1 VVGSD
6 TKVAPAVRK
15 VLPGWKIA
23 RAVNNSSALEML
35 KARPYD
41 LVLTGE
47 ETSGKQD
54 VDLLRRIRTVRPHV
68 RLIIITRTSTPGDV
82 IAAMRERAFSYFSE
96 PYSMATFEQMLHLAT
111 TGPVWDEGI
120 EILSATPELMQLVA
134 RCDRKTADRL
144 VQFIHEVADLPI
156 KEKEAVA
163 LAFREML
170 MNAIEHG
177 ARFDATQHVSIS
189 YVRAKHMVLCRVK
202 DPGEGFSLQ
211 QVRHAAIMNPPSD
224 PIRHTAIREKQGLR
238 PGGFGILLTKH
249 IIDELIYGETGN
261 EVCRWWWGTWTRSRR
276 TRRFVYQFH
285 IQLNRDL
292 IPDHG
297 WWIKGH
303 SIVRS
308 ADRGR
313 SRNATMRV
321 SSRIFHWRR
330 GAIDIQNGFL
340 SDPVHGQIA
349 GDLQLA
355 CTG

>member
-1 VVGSD
+1 MVVGSD

-23 RAVNNSSALEML
+23 RAANNNAALEML

-54 VDLLRRIRTVRPHV
+54 VELLRKIRIVRPHV
-68 RLIIITRTSTPGDV
+68 RLIIITRKSTPADV

-96 PYSMATFEQMLHLAT
+96 PYSMATFEQMLLLAT
-111 TGPVWDEGI
+111 TSPVWDEGI

-144 VQFIHEVADLPI
+144 VQFIHEVADLPL
-156 KEKEAVA
+156 KEKDAVA

-177 ARFDATQHVSIS
+177 AHFNATQHVSIS
-189 YVRAKHMVLCRVK
+189 YIRAKHMVLCRVK

-211 QVRHAAIMNPPSD
+211 EARHAAIANPPSD
-224 PIRHTAIREKQGLR
+224 AIRHMAIREKQGLR

-249 IIDELIYGETGN
+249 IIDELIYGEMGN
-261 EVCRWWWGTWTRSRR
+261 DV
-276 TRRFVYQFH
+276 VLIKYLKPD
-285 IQLNRDL
+285 QLE
-292 IPDHG
+292 
-297 WWIKGH
+297 
-303 SIVRS
+303 
-308 ADRGR
+308 
-313 SRNATMRV
+313 T
-321 SSRIFHWRR
+321 
-330 GAIDIQNGFL
+330 
-340 SDPVHGQIA
+340 
-349 GDLQLA
+349 
-355 CTG
+355 